1 VEEEMNET
9 RLVGRRGFLQFAA
22 GVASAF
28 VVPDWGQR
36 VFPMFPRTHSVTIHD
51 ELHGVVISTF
61 VPWYRR
67 DELGEGLDGYVTAR
81 ELRAAGWTIRDNG
94 KPLPEASQ
102 VNLASTKY
110 RLDKNFFASP
120 SGTLA
125 IPKLVFKTTAENGG
139 QSEWSVRSE
148 NYPGG
153 ILIGTWKEQ
162 G

>member
-1 VEEEMNET
+1 MNET

-51 ELHGVVISTF
+51 ELHGVVISRC

-67 DELGEGLDGYVTAR
+67 DEFGDDLDGYVTAG
-81 ELRAAGWTIRDNG
+81 ELLAAGWTIKDNG
-94 KPLPEASQ
+94 KPLPSATPM
-102 VNLASTKY
+102 NLASTKY
-110 RLDKNFFASP
+110 RLDKKFFASP

-125 IPKLVFKTTAENGG
+125 IPKLVFKTTPENGG
-139 QSEWSVRSE
+139 QSEWWVKSE
-148 NYPGG
+148 EYTGG